1 MMKTIPNIRNF
12 LSLFL
17 VLLGMH
23 VALFSSLPKIYQ
35 QYPIIYAHIGLFL
48 AALLLDFLLNRVKK
62 IDDTLIG
69 KTFLAFS
76 TFKIIGGFLFLLPW
90 ILNKDDSSYP
100 FIIQFFIIYFL
111 YLTAEALI
119 FIRFYLSKI

>member
-1 MMKTIPNIRNF
+1 MTAIPNLRSF
-12 LSLFL
+12 ASVFL
-17 VLLGMH
+17 VFLGMH
-23 VALFSSLPKIYQ
+23 LALFNSLHLKYQ
-35 QYPIIYAHIGLFL
+35 QFEIIYAHIGLFL

-90 ILNKDDSSYP
+90 ILHKDESSYP
-100 FIIQFFIIYFL
+100 FIIQFFIVYFL
-111 YLTAEALI
+111 YLTTEAII
-119 FIRFYLSKI
+119 FIRFYLSKV

>member
-1 MMKTIPNIRNF
+1 MTAIPNFRNF
-12 LSLFL
+12 ISLFL
-17 VLLGMH
+17 VLIGMH
-23 VALFSSLPKIYQ
+23 LALFSSLPELYQ
-35 QYPIIYAHIGLFL
+35 QYEIIYAHVGLFF

-90 ILNKDDSSYP
+90 ILNKDESSYP
-100 FIIQFFIIYFL
+100 FIIQFFIVYFL

-119 FIRFYLSKI
+119 FIRFYLSKV